1 MLKVDGQTVEERV
14 VSSAGAFIAAYLL
27 VLLAGALVVS
37 WDNYGFQE
45 SFAASL
51 TCISNVGPGL
61 GILGP
66 MENFSILSPLSKLV
80 LSLEMLMG
88 RLELMPLLA
97 LFLGSTWR
105 D

>member
-1 MLKVDGQTVEERV
+1 M
-14 VSSAGAFIAAYLL
+14 L
-27 VLLAGALVVS
+27 VLLVGALVVS
-37 WDNYGFQE
+37 RDNFGFQE

-61 GILGP
+61 GLLGP
-66 MENFSILSPLSKLV
+66 MENFAILSPLSKIT

-88 RLELMPLLA
+88 RLELMPMVALL
-97 LFLGSTWR
+97 LRSTWR